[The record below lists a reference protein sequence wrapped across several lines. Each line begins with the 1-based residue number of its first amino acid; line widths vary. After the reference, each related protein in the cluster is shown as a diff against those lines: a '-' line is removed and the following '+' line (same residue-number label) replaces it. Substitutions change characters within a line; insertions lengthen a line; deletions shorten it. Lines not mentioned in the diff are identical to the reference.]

1 MTDLSAWLQGFL
13 LGLGMFICPG
23 PKDVLILREALAGRS
38 PLVLV
43 GIGVASDIMLIALG
57 ILGLSAALQQAP
69 ALQQGAQLLG
79 IGLLVLHGVLAARN
93 AVRGAHP
100 RAEASAPP
108 DGRGLRSLL
117 FVSLFNPAA
126 WLDTVLVIGAV
137 GVTLPEGFRMSYA
150 TGAVCA
156 SLVWFSAWV
165 IGARRARRWMGAAH
179 TWRLL
184 DAGIALAM
192 LAMAGWMAAGMLGA

>member
-1 MTDLSAWLQGFL
+1 MTHLSAWLQGFL
-13 LGLGMFICPG
+13 LGLGMFVCPG
-23 PKDVLILREALAGRS
+23 PKDVLILRETLAGRS
-38 PLVLV
+38 PLALV
-43 GIGVASDIMLIALG
+43 GIGVASDVLLIALG

-69 ALQQGAQLLG
+69 ALQQAAQFLG

-93 AVRGAHP
+93 AARGAH
-100 RAEASAPP
+100 RAEVSLSP
-108 DGRGLRSLL
+108 DGKGLRSLL

-137 GVTLPEGFRMSYA
+137 GVTLPEGFRLSYA

-156 SLVWFSAWV
+156 SLVWFCAWV
-165 IGARRARRWMGAAH
+165 MGARRARRWMGAAH
-179 TWRLL
+179 TWRVL

-192 LAMAGWMAAGMLGA
+192 LAMAGWMAMGMRGG